1 MVHHFA
7 HEDRRECRHALE
19 ASIFG
24 MTIKL
29 ISESHARLCLP
40 PFGDRQALASQV
52 GAMFTRRQ
60 ERKFFASRWVVD
72 GEIIPV
78 TNPVVHVSQIDD
90 STPDSPD
97 ISLPDRRI
105 EIHLISHK
113 KTPQALLEHARSAPA
128 SVLCID
134 LRKYAAMWWNICD
147 EDKDGVRKVV
157 SQAIDLLRDWL
168 ANKEAG
174 RGWLAN
180 AEFDKRRQTLIDWAA
195 EQKKR
200 EKQQREAERLSR
212 KQESE
217 PAQKEETGDPI
228 QVPAMLD
235 PSARAEM
242 DCWPPQIHGRP
253 AGIRE
258 FGMIKEEEAT
268 EPPQEDVP
276 DKVVR
281 ENVGI
286 CPVCRASQN
295 EVVLGSGPFRG
306 RNAVC
311 CSRHP
316 RHPMTMLATD

>member
-1 MVHHFA
+1 
-7 HEDRRECRHALE
+7 
-19 ASIFG
+19 
-24 MTIKL
+24 
-29 ISESHARLCLP
+29 
-40 PFGDRQALASQV
+40 
-52 GAMFTRRQ
+52 
-60 ERKFFASRWVVD
+60 
-72 GEIIPV
+72 
-78 TNPVVHVSQIDD
+78 
-90 STPDSPD
+90 
-97 ISLPDRRI
+97 
-105 EIHLISHK
+105 
-113 KTPQALLEHARSAPA
+113 
-128 SVLCID
+128 
-134 LRKYAAMWWNICD
+134 MWWNICD